1 MRDPSKD
8 ALGGH
13 GKVAAVPPLS
23 QRRRHSI
30 RTKIFIAL
38 MLVALLASLIGAYGV
53 YSLSKTAAIVADIYD
68 RPLMAINYARSAS
81 FVFARMENTDLR
93 WQRATEQDRAALDT
107 QISTLSD
114 RFFGDIDV
122 AAERALAENERSTVR
137 EIKDLVQQWNALRHG
152 DHDRNNAAMTGLS
165 DRILGRFEDLIE
177 LLADHGFSVRRQSVA
192 AVGQYE
198 NLSLALTIATM
209 LMALLMTLFLSRWI
223 VRPLTLAV
231 GIANRIA
238 GGEMQAPIPE
248 GGADETGILLNSMT
262 VMQDNIREMMSR
274 EQAQKESAER
284 RLVDGI
290 EGSPAAIV
298 LVDIEGR
305 IVLANSQFARFFP
318 EIARLLAERADFT
331 RIDAEIVALLGT
343 AGDDS
348 GEQVDILLDGGE
360 GRLPDGRWIR
370 VTRNPTRDGGFFLL
384 MTDIS
389 AMKVREQRYFE
400 AKIEAESANRA
411 KSNFLANM
419 SHELRTPLNAIIGFS
434 EIFNAEL
441 FGPLGHANY
450 RSYAQDIHKSGVNL
464 LQIVNNVLELS
475 RSQAGKLDLDADP
488 IDLREVLDGVA
499 RSVAEACDAAGLAFR
514 LDMPD
519 TPLMIQGDERRLRKL
534 VENLTSNAIKFTAL
548 GGSVTVSTGVL
559 NDRIE
564 IRVTDTGIG
573 MTPEQVHVAMAPFGQ
588 VDAKLAR
595 RYEGVGIGLPL
606 AKALVDLHRGSI
618 VIDSVLGQGTTV
630 IVSLPRLVE
639 AETKIAVAVA

>member
-1 MRDPSKD
+1 
-8 ALGGH
+8 
-13 GKVAAVPPLS
+13 VPPFQ
-23 QRRRHSI
+23 QRTRHSI
-30 RTKIFIAL
+30 RIKIFIAL

-53 YSLSKTAAIVADIYD
+53 YSLSKTSGIVADIYD

-81 FVFARMENTDLR
+81 FVFARMENADLR
-93 WQRATEQDRAALDT
+93 WQGAAEHDRPALDA
-107 QISTLSD
+107 QITALIEN
-114 RFFGDIDV
+114 FFGDIDV
-122 AAERALAENERSTVR
+122 ASERAMAENERSTIR
-137 EIKDLVQQWNALRHG
+137 QINDLVHQWNTLRRG
-152 DHDRNNAAMTGLS
+152 DHDHNLAAMTELS
-165 DRILGRFEDLIE
+165 DQIVARFDDLIE
-177 LLADHGFSVRRQSVA
+177 LLADHSFLERRQSVA

-223 VRPLTLAV
+223 IRPLTVAV
-231 GIANRIA
+231 RVANHIAS
-238 GGEMQAPIPE
+238 GELQTPIPE
-248 GGADETGILLNSMT
+248 GGGDETGILLKSMT
-262 VMQDNIREMMSR
+262 VMQDNIREMMAR

-290 EGSPAAIV
+290 EGSHAAVV
-298 LVDIEGR
+298 LVDIDGR

-343 AGDDS
+343 AGDGS

-370 VTRNPTRDGGFFLL
+370 VTRSPTRDGGFFLL

-389 AMKVREQRYFE
+389 ALKEREQRYFE
-400 AKIEAESANRA
+400 AKIEAEAANRA

-450 RSYAQDIHKSGVNL
+450 RSYAQDIHKSGVSL

-475 RSQAGKLDLDADP
+475 RSQDGKLDLDADP
-488 IDLREVLDGVA
+488 IDLREVLDGFA
-499 RSVAEACDAAGLAFR
+499 RSVGEACDAAGLAFH
-514 LDMPD
+514 LEMPD
-519 TPLMIQGDERRLRKL
+519 TPLMIRGDERKLRKL
-534 VENLTSNAIKFTAL
+534 FDNLTSNAIKFTAS
-548 GGSVTVSTGVL
+548 GGSVAVSAAVI
-559 NDRIE
+559 DEKVE
-564 IRVTDTGIG
+564 IRIIDTGIG
-573 MTPEQVHVAMAPFGQ
+573 MAPEQIHVAMTPFGQ

-606 AKALVDLHRGSI
+606 AKALVDLHGGSL
-618 VIDSVLGQGTTV
+618 VIDSVLGQGTAV
-630 IVSLPRLVE
+630 IVSLPRLVDVE
-639 AETKIAVAVA
+639 SAIAVALV